1 MVTVMPEQGQ
11 PLPSQQT
18 EQQPIHDAASAPAE
32 TQSPS
37 LDSGFVQAPESTE
50 NQGVAAQGAPEHPQ
64 EQAQPE
70 QPEQPQQPQ
79 VSYEEYQQ
87 IQKQLQEKE
96 DLFRKLEELAAKQ
109 RREEE
114 ERQFNDNL
122 RRRIQ
127 EDIAKRVANADDDN
141 EVVEAVYGL
150 VNDVLGNT
158 RSQYE
163 QQMQQYYEQTQQA
176 MWAAVKPNYA
186 EHLMQQHNLPPSIKA
201 NLLAFNDEQTMTLA
215 AAQMAE
221 ALKGV
226 QGAVQQQQVAQ
237 QVQQRQANGAFIPSG
252 ANGGPTPQE
261 PMKPGT
267 ARELAPTLARI
278 LGVR

>member
-50 NQGVAAQGAPEHPQ
+50 NPGVEAQGAPEQPQ

-70 QPEQPQQPQ
+70 QPQHPQ

-186 EHLMQQHNLPPSIKA
+186 DHLMQEYKLPPSIKA

-221 ALKGV
+221 ALRGV

-237 QVQQRQANGAFIPSG
+237 QVQQRQESGAFIPSG

>member
-1 MVTVMPEQGQ
+1 EQ
-11 PLPSQQT
+11 
-18 EQQPIHDAASAPAE
+18 
-32 TQSPS
+32 
-37 LDSGFVQAPESTE
+37 
-50 NQGVAAQGAPEHPQ
+50 PQ

-70 QPEQPQQPQ
+70 QPQHPQ

-141 EVVEAVYGL
+141 EVVEAVYGQANH
-150 VNDVLGNT
+150 VVEDT

-163 QQMQQYYEQTQQA
+163 QQLQQYDEQTQQA

-186 EHLMQQHNLPPSIKA
+186 DHLMQEYKLPASIKA
-201 NLLAFNDEQTMTLA
+201 NLLAFNDEQTMPLA

-237 QVQQRQANGAFIPSG
+237 QVQIGRASC
-252 ANGGPTPQE
+252 
-261 PMKPGT
+261 
-267 ARELAPTLARI
+267 RDR
-278 LGVR
+278 